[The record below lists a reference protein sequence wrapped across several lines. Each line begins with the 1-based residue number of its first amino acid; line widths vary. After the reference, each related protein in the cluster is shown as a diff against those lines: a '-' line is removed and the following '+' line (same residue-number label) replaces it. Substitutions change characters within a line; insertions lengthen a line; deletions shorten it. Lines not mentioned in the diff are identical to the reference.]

1 MVMVSYGRKEIE
13 DKERKQSHKPYND
26 TQGSGGENEKQHRQR
41 QNLCNNSLIG
51 GIKNM
56 VTKDILNLHCTLK
69 VRALA
74 NSPINSPIYPHI
86 HPQMT

>member
-1 MVMVSYGRKEIE
+1 MVSYGRKKIE
-13 DKERKQSHKPYND
+13 DKERQSHKSYND
-26 TQGSGGENEKQHRQR
+26 TQGWGQGENEKQHRQR
-41 QNLCNNSLIG
+41 QNLSNNILIG

-56 VTKDILNLHCTLK
+56 VTEDILNLHCTLK
-69 VRALA
+69 VRALT